1 MKPTTPEIIDSIIW
15 SLRTYVQPEV
25 QSSFAESTLKT
36 VENLLRHIRLRES
49 QELPLLVTD
58 VRDLEDVLR
67 RLHDGLLGHAT
78 LSAALG
84 GELSRIGAALDVRT
98 DGPPALPTV
107 PGLNDRMLELRSLL
121 DELLK
126 AMSRLR
132 GDYAGDSTYQAGR
145 DIIRGYIARSLKRD
159 GELITPAFTGGRR

>member
-1 MKPTTPEIIDSIIW
+1 MKPTTAEIIESLIW

-36 VENLLRHIRLRES
+36 VENLLRHIRLREGL
-49 QELPLLVTD
+49 EVPLLVAD
-58 VRDLEDVLR
+58 IRDLEDVLGK
-67 RLHDGLLGHAT
+67 LHGGLLGHAR
-78 LSAALG
+78 LSAALA
-84 GELSRIGAALDVRT
+84 GELSRIGAALHART
-98 DGPPALPTV
+98 ADPPALPTV
-107 PGLNDRMLELRSLL
+107 PALNDRMLTLRSLL

-132 GDYAGDSTYQAGR
+132 GDYTDDSTYRAGR
-145 DIIRGYIARSLKRD
+145 EIIRGYIARSLKRD

>member
-15 SLRTYVQPEV
+15 SLRIYVQPEV
-25 QSSFAESTLKT
+25 QSPFAESTLKT
-36 VENLLRHIRLRES
+36 VENLLRHIRLREGR
-49 QELPLLVTD
+49 ELPLLDTD
-58 VRDLEDVLR
+58 IRDLEDVLR
-67 RLHDGLLGHAT
+67 KLHDGLLGHAS
-78 LSAALG
+78 LSAALA
-84 GELSRIGAALDVRT
+84 GELSRIGAALDART
-98 DGPPALPTV
+98 DDPPVLPTV
-107 PGLNDRMLELRSLL
+107 PGLNDRMLKLRSLL

-132 GDYAGDSTYQAGR
+132 GDYADDSTYQAGR

>member
-36 VENLLRHIRLRES
+36 VENLLRHIRLREGL
-49 QELPLLVTD
+49 EVPLLVAD
-58 VRDLEDVLR
+58 IRDLEDVLGK
-67 RLHDGLLGHAT
+67 LHDGLLGHAR
-78 LSAALG
+78 LSAALA

-98 DGPPALPTV
+98 ADPSALPTV
-107 PGLNDRMLELRSLL
+107 PALNDRMLKLRSLL

-132 GDYAGDSTYQAGR
+132 GDYADDSTYRAGR